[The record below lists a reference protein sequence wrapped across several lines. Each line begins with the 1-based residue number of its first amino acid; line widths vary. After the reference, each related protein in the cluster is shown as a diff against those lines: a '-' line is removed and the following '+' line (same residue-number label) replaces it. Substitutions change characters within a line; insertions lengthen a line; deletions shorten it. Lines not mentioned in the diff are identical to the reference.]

1 MERLVLKV
9 GSAVLTENGK
19 IAHRRLD
26 NLVEFIS
33 QLKAKYDVILVS
45 SGAVAAG
52 YTALQLDKKEIANKQ
67 ALASIG
73 QPLLM
78 HTYRREFSKY
88 EIICSQVLLEA
99 SIFKDEKRLSHAK
112 EAIDVM
118 LENGVVPI
126 INEND
131 VTAVEELVF
140 GDNDQLSAYITH
152 YLGADML
159 AILTD
164 IDGFYDLNPHEN
176 KDAKLQKIVTSIDP
190 LSLEQTHSA
199 NSEFA
204 TGGIVTKLKA
214 ADFLIKNNN
223 KMFLSSG
230 FDLTCA
236 KEFLLDNTH
245 ISGTLFRAPIEE
257 FIDEHVQNIV
267 KVEE

>member
-1 MERLVLKV
+1 MQRIVLKV
-9 GSAVLTENGK
+9 GSAVLTQEGD

-33 QLKAKYDVILVS
+33 KLQKKYEVILVS

-52 YTALQLDKKEIANKQ
+52 YTLLPLDKKVVANKQ

-78 HTYRREFSKY
+78 HTYRTEFAKY
-88 EIICSQVLLEA
+88 NIICSQVLIEA
-99 SIFKDEKRLSHAK
+99 TLFSDTNRLAHAK
-112 EAIDVM
+112 DAINTL
-118 LENGVVPI
+118 LENKVVPI

-131 VTAVEELVF
+131 VTAIEELVF
-140 GDNDQLSAYITH
+140 GDNDQLAAYVTH
-152 YLGADML
+152 YFDCELL
-159 AILTD
+159 SILTD
-164 IDGFYDLNPHEN
+164 IDGFFDKNPHEN
-176 KDAKLQKIVTSIDP
+176 SDAKLQKIVHTID
-190 LSLEQTHSA
+190 SEQLKQKHSA

-214 ADFLIKNNN
+214 ADFLIKNNK

-236 KEFLLDNTH
+236 KEYLLDNQH
-245 ISGTLFRAPIEE
+245 NNGTLFKA
-257 FIDEHVQNIV
+257 Q
-267 KVEE
+267 

>member
-9 GSAVLTENGK
+9 GSAVLTQDGK

-33 QLKAKYDVILVS
+33 QLKTKYEVILVS

-52 YTALQLDKKEIANKQ
+52 YTALQLDKSRVANKQ

-78 HTYRREFSKY
+78 HTYRREFAKY
-88 EIICSQVLLEA
+88 EIVCSQVLLEA
-99 SIFKDEKRLSHAK
+99 SIFKDEIRLNHAK
-112 EAIDVM
+112 EAINVM

-126 INEND
+126 MNEND
-131 VTAVEELVF
+131 VTAVDELVF
-140 GDNDQLSAYITH
+140 GDNDQLSAYIAH
-152 YLGADML
+152 YFDADLL

-164 IDGFYDLNPHEN
+164 IDGFYDENPHEN

-190 LSLEQTHSA
+190 DLLTQQHSA

-214 ADFLIKNNN
+214 ADFLIKNNK

-230 FDLTCA
+230 FDLTCV
-236 KEFLLDNTH
+236 KEFLIDGIHNN
-245 ISGTLFRAPIEE
+245 GTIFKAEG
-257 FIDEHVQNIV
+257 
-267 KVEE
+267 

>member
-1 MERLVLKV
+1 MKRLVLKV
-9 GSAVLTENGK
+9 GSAVLTQDGR

-26 NLVEFIS
+26 NLVEFIAA
-33 QLKAKYDVILVS
+33 LKAKYDVILVS

-52 YTALQLDKKEIANKQ
+52 YTALQLDKKQVANKQ

-78 HTYRREFSKY
+78 HTYRTEFAKY
-88 EIICSQVLLEA
+88 QIVCSQVLLEA
-99 SIFKDEKRLSHAK
+99 SIFKDETRLSHAK

-131 VTAVEELVF
+131 VTAVDELVF

-152 YLGADML
+152 HFGADML

-164 IDGFYDLNPHEN
+164 IDGFYDENPHEN
-176 KDAKLQKIVTSIDP
+176 KDAKLQKIVTSIDA
-190 LSLEQTHSA
+190 EQLTQNHSA

-214 ADFLIKNNN
+214 ADFLIKNKNM
-223 KMFLSSG
+223 MFLSSG
-230 FDLTCA
+230 FDLKHA
-236 KEFLLDNTH
+236 KEFLIDENH
-245 ISGTLFRAPIEE
+245 NSGTIFQAPKED
-257 FIDEHVQNIV
+257 FVDENVR
-267 KVEE
+267 KVVVSE